1 MRVAFGVRTAGIC
14 VVLVATALAAACRND
29 EETNGSAVPAAG
41 PREPVATTRAVTNA
55 TVSWEAPTENTN
67 GSPVG
72 TLGGYRIHYGTASG
86 QYTMTIDVANPGLTT
101 YVIDN
106 LDVGITYYFAVAAVS
121 AAGVEGALSPEI
133 AAVIS

>member
-1 MRVAFGVRTAGIC
+1 MRVAIGVRTAGIC
-14 VVLVATALAAACRND
+14 VVLAATALAAACRSD
-29 EETNGSAVPAAG
+29 EETNGTAVPAAVSG
-41 PREPVATTRAVTNA
+41 GAAATTRAVTNA

-72 TLGGYRIHYGTASG
+72 TLSGYRIHYGTASG
-86 QYTMTIDVANPGLTT
+86 QYTMVIDVGNPGLTT

-106 LDVGITYYFAVAAVS
+106 LDVGATYYFAVAAVS